1 MQWYELSSE
10 IIRQLESLKI
20 QQLTTIIFQGKAI
33 CITRLED
40 GFFGIHDVCPHAGA
54 KLHDGNCNKRG
65 VVSCLL
71 HGYKFDIKT
80 GRSTDGNNYKIAA
93 YSFKTEQDKLYIGI
107 K

>member
-10 IIRQLESLKI
+10 IKLQLESLKI
-20 QQLTTIIFQGKAI
+20 QQLTTIIFQDKAI

-54 KLHDGNCNKRG
+54 KLHDGSCNKKG

-80 GRSTDGNNYKIAA
+80 GRSADGNDYKIAH
-93 YSFKTEQDKLYIGI
+93 YRFKIEEDKLYIGC